1 MGQSRS
7 HSHSKEAAGKITRC
21 SSAASA
27 EPTYGA
33 AITVRPATTCSFV
46 PGRSTSRKRSGP
58 MCTSSRGASC
68 RGWTFQRLCQ
78 RSSPSTRST
87 KSGQPRA
94 GSGCVATALPAAR
107 RGRSREKVA
116 ETRGN
121 LGFPTP
127 PRHAEPGRAW
137 RPTGAGSM
145 LAPMARAVTRCGWC
159 GTDPLYV
166 SYHDEE
172 WGVPV
177 HDDQRLFEFLILE
190 GAQAGL
196 SWETILK
203 KRETYR
209 KAFDQF
215 EPAVVAGY
223 GQKKIDSLLADPG
236 IIRNRLKIAAAIQN
250 AKAFLAV
257 QKEFGTFDVY
267 IWQFVNGR
275 AKQNAWKTFEHVPAK
290 TAESD
295 AMSKDLKRRGFKFV
309 GSTICYAFMQAVGMV
324 NDHVID
330 CFRHADLQDCQ

>member
-68 RGWTFQRLCQ
+68 RGWTFQSVCQ
-78 RSSPSTRST
+78 RSSRSTRST

-127 PRHAEPGRAW
+127 PRDAEPGRAW

-159 GTDPLYV
+159 GDDPLYV
-166 SYHDEE
+166 AYHDEE

-177 HDDQRLFEFLILE
+177 HDDRVHFEFLILE

-196 SWETILK
+196 SWITILR
-203 KRETYR
+203 KRENYR
-209 KAFDQF
+209 RAFARFD
-215 EPAVVAGY
+215 PRRVARFDRR
-223 GQKKIDSLLADPG
+223 KIEDLLRDEG
-236 IIRNRLKIAAAIQN
+236 IVRNRLKVESAVKKAR
-250 AKAFLAV
+250 AFLQI
-257 QKEFGTFDVY
+257 QKEHGSFD
-267 IWQFVNGR
+267 
-275 AKQNAWKTFEHVPAK
+275 AWLWSRVRGKPVKNSRRSMADVP
-290 TAESD
+290 
-295 AMSKDLKRRGFKFV
+295 
-309 GSTICYAFMQAVGMV
+309 
-324 NDHVID
+324 
-330 CFRHADLQDCQ
+330 

>member
-68 RGWTFQRLCQ
+68 RGWTFQSLCQ
-78 RSSPSTRST
+78 RSSRSTRST

-127 PRHAEPGRAW
+127 PRDAEPGRAW

-177 HDDQRLFEFLILE
+177 HDDRRLFEFLILE

-196 SWETILK
+196 SWITILR
-203 KRETYR
+203 KREAYR
-209 KAFDQF
+209 RVFARLDPQPPPRFHSPQAGQIPGH
-215 EPAVVAGY
+215 PA
-223 GQKKIDSLLADPG
+223 IR
-236 IIRNRLKIAAAIQN
+236 RNR
-250 AKAFLAV
+250 
-257 QKEFGTFDVY
+257 
-267 IWQFVNGR
+267 R
-275 AKQNAWKTFEHVPAK
+275 
-290 TAESD
+290 TAPT
-295 AMSKDLKRRGFKFV
+295 AG
-309 GSTICYAFMQAVGMV
+309 
-324 NDHVID
+324 
-330 CFRHADLQDCQ
+330 